1 MIKTLVYH
9 NYCMILSYHMIFVL
23 LLLVYST
30 SGYLCLLPLG
40 GTNFGFMN
48 GANEGG
54 MLQPQPTSYDY
65 DAPLSEAGDPTEKY
79 FLIQK
84 TLAKYVQIPAGPQP
98 KASEKAAYGKVDT
111 VEV

>member
-1 MIKTLVYH
+1 
-9 NYCMILSYHMIFVL
+9 
-23 LLLVYST
+23 
-30 SGYLCLLPLG
+30 
-40 GTNFGFMN
+40 MN

-54 MLQPQPTSYDY
+54 VLQPQPTSYDY

-111 VEV
+111 LEVCKQPLSWLLEIDILKKCGRGHNL